1 MERGNHYLDKGGQ
14 IWLHSL
20 DTCYHYLD
28 RGKHGRLLLGQGS
41 TRVDKG
47 NGSFNKGGCN
57 LVNPWTRLNILKLNY
72 SHNLDS

>member
-28 RGKHGRLLLGQGS
+28 RGKHGHLLLGQGWTRAMVPS
-41 TRVDKG
+41 TRV
-47 NGSFNKGGCN
+47 
-57 LVNPWTRLNILKLNY
+57 VAI
-72 SHNLDS
+72 